1 MIPAFLAAPAAKW
14 GLMAGGTVLLI
25 GVYFGWAEYQQ
36 YKGRQEEQERQQ
48 AELYQQAQESLQEQ
62 ARQASLLQK
71 KVEEV
76 TKEKEALQ
84 HELSTARQE
93 ITRYAKYNQVRLIDA
108 DAVRI
113 VNEFARVLNEQ
124 TADQRMPDASGAAP
138 EPPVEAQAPATTLD
152 AFERL
157 DELTTRL
164 GECETTHRGL
174 SEWVLDKYHADLAF
188 YLRGVEHVP

>member
-14 GLMAGGTVLLI
+14 GLMAGGVVLLI

-36 YKGRQEEQERQQ
+36 YKGREEEQERQR
-48 AELYQQAQESLQEQ
+48 AELFQQAQASLQEQ

-76 TKEKEALQ
+76 TKEKDALQ
-84 HELSTARQE
+84 NQLVTARQE
-93 ITRYAKYNQVRLIDA
+93 ITRYAKYNQVRRIDA

-124 TADQRMPDASGAAP
+124 TADQRVSDAGGASP

-157 DELTTRL
+157 DVLSTRL

-174 SEWVLDKYHADLAF
+174 SEWVIDKYNADMAF
-188 YLRGVEHVP
+188 YLKGVDAP